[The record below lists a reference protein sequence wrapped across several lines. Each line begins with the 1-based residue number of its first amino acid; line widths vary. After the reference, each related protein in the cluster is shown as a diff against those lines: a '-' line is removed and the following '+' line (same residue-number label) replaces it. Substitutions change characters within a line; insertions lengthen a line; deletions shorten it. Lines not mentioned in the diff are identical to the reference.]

1 MVQLTLLN
9 GKKAGTSWSA
19 RLFPVQIGRAA
30 SCDVCCDE
38 DGVWPQHVE
47 ISLRPADGFFAAVP
61 ADVLAFVNGTA
72 IQEAQEARLR
82 NGDVLELG
90 AVKILF
96 GLAPTRQRSFRWR
109 EALTW
114 IALAALCLG
123 QVGLI
128 YWLLV

>member
-1 MVQLTLLN
+1 M
-9 GKKAGTSWSA
+9 AGTSWSA

-38 DGVWPQHVE
+38 DGVWPEHLE
-47 ISLRPADGFFAAVP
+47 ISLRSAEGFFASVP
-61 ADVLAFVNGTA
+61 ANVLASVNGTMVS
-72 IQEAQEARLR
+72 EETRLR

-96 GLAPTRQRSFRWR
+96 GLAPTRQRSLRWR

-114 IALAALCLG
+114 VALAALCLG
-123 QVGLI
+123 QVAVI
-128 YWLLV
+128 YWLLG